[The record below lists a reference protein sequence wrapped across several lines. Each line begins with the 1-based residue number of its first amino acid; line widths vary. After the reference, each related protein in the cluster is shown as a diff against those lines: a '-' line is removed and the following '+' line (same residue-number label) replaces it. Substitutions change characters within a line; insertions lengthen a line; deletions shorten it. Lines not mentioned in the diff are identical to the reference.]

1 MTSTETAESR
11 TASVSPVPSGIRFDQ
26 IDALR
31 GLAALLVVFHHC
43 CGHVGGGSWWRVSL
57 FGHVMYPSHIFYHG
71 YIGVD
76 LFLVL
81 SGFCLAWP
89 VLVRPDKPF
98 KLGVYAR
105 RRFVRIYP
113 PYISMF
119 LLLCLG
125 GWVCRKSGL
134 PQFEHLGF
142 AQPLT
147 GFRFLGS
154 LSLQMTNLN
163 PAFWTLCLEA
173 RWYVL
178 FPLVVLVAR
187 KYPVWPMLFAAL
199 VVSALT
205 PYTANGPA
213 KLLIYLPAFVAGVLA
228 AQIHSSIIRAPKL
241 TATKQQ
247 IWYCG
252 IGLLAFLLACI
263 LWLPKPDVFGRGTIR
278 EVFLTTGLFFC
289 LLMLALQYK
298 SALPFPLRGLQ
309 KIGIFSYSL
318 YLVHVPIIEFGAAI
332 YRPSHYADSIQLF
345 YWLGIFVP
353 IIVLLSYLFFL
364 VAEKPFLAGSPSG
377 NAALI
382 WWKKQQ
388 AFRHSP
394 LSEESISMEA
404 NR

>member
-1 MTSTETAESR
+1 MTSTEVAESR
-11 TASVSPVPSGIRFDQ
+11 TASASLGPSGIRFDQ

-105 RRFVRIYP
+105 RRFARIYP
-113 PYISMF
+113 PYIIMF

-125 GWVCRKSGL
+125 GWACRKSGL
-134 PQFEHLGF
+134 PQLEHLGF

-173 RWYVL
+173 RWYIL
-178 FPLVVLVAR
+178 FPIVVLMAR
-187 KYPVWPMLFAAL
+187 KYPVWPILFAAAIA
-199 VVSALT
+199 SALT
-205 PYTANGPA
+205 PYTEHGPA
-213 KLLIYLPAFVAGVLA
+213 KLLIYLPAFIAGVLA
-228 AQIHSSIIRAPKL
+228 AQIHAILVQNTQSTVGTLRTWCYGLGFL
-241 TATKQQ
+241 T
-247 IWYCG
+247 
-252 IGLLAFLLACI
+252 FLLACI
-263 LWLPKPDVFGRGTIR
+263 IWLPKPDIFGRGTIR

-289 LLMLALQYK
+289 LLMLALQHK
-298 SALPFPLRGLQ
+298 SALPLPLRGLQ

-318 YLVHVPIIEFGAAI
+318 YLVHVPIIELGAAI
-332 YRPSHYADSIQLF
+332 YRPSHYANSIQLF
-345 YWLGIFVP
+345 YWLCIFVP

-377 NAALI
+377 AVALL
-382 WWKKQQ
+382 WWKRQR
-388 AFRHSP
+388 AEPRSAMT
-394 LSEESISMEA
+394 EESISLETK
-404 NR
+404 R